1 VGQGQLRQLQYPVE
15 IHGVAKQSSQPVFFV
30 GGGEGHGVE
39 LLEDVLKV
47 EGKGSLAWLLRNA
60 NAVQLDR
67 EWLGQHSARFA
78 DQPRPGRVSAGVV
91 HLSRLGSSNN
101 L

>member
-15 IHGVAKQSSQPVFFV
+15 I
-30 GGGEGHGVE
+30 HGVE